1 MMEKT
6 NDAQSMKTTSEFI
19 VQMMTDE
26 KDGEEFTREYLKA
39 RFLSS
44 AVRALYNARRKAG
57 LTQTQIA
64 ERLNTKQTAIARLEA
79 DADGSIS
86 LRRYVDFALACGLD
100 PLDIIL
106 EPIESV
112 RDYVIHNPQAP
123 RTQALYNAW
132 CVMKHH
138 SVLVPES
145 GAVQVE
151 SDFGS
156 VSKNSLHDSLVE
168 EGIQAFQDA
177 IVEIVKHR
185 FPALLKLVQRRVVE
199 IKKLDD
205 LKQLVIQLS
214 TASDQTI
221 ARRLLMHAFAA

>member
-1 MMEKT
+1 MEKAKDT
-6 NDAQSMKTTSEFI
+6 QSMKTTSEFI

-44 AVRALYNARRKAG
+44 AVRALHNARRRAG

-64 ERLNTKQTAIARLEA
+64 ERLNTKQTAVARLEA
-79 DADGSIS
+79 DIDGSMS
-86 LRRYVDFALACGLD
+86 LRRYVDFALACGMD

-132 CVMKHH
+132 YVTKHH
-138 SVLVPES
+138 SVPVS
-145 GAVQVE
+145 E
-151 SDFGS
+151 SDPVQIESNFEAIR
-156 VSKNSLHDSLVE
+156 KTPLHDRSSA
-168 EGIQAFQDA
+168 EGIQAFQDT

-185 FPALLKLVQRRVVE
+185 FPALFKLVQRRVVE

-205 LKQLVIQLS
+205 LKQLVVQLS
-214 TASDQTI
+214 TASDQTV